1 MLELTDDV
9 RQGLAKTAGHG
20 ALSFNTEEYA
30 KAMDLKNSADDS
42 FNVRGLPGGTFGQSV
57 IDSTLGVAGNIDDF
71 LGGPTGLGD
80 YANNYVTAQEMAM
93 GEKPKADFSWDY
105 LINGLPRDTGNLI
118 GSGISLAAP
127 IAAATFAA
135 PFVGIGATAA
145 GIGGALAGA
154 GLESMAEGGQKM
166 RDSLANGDSLE
177 TAQDKARTVA
187 GENMALLAPTN
198 ILGLGALKK
207 VGQGL
212 KTAYNGGKAVSA
224 AGGALANYP
233 KLSQAAD
240 FAKGAGWAGLGAMNE
255 GAQEAWQ
262 QGIQDSVEPNT
273 DWGVL
278 PWNWNDEQAEAFKST
293 IGPTA
298 LMAGVGG
305 GARLAAR
312 KLGASDVPQGDL
324 GIQANNNL
332 FGAGTAEISTQG
344 ADIDEQVA
352 HLKDGYQSV
361 IPQVA
366 GVLVNDFGIEG
377 AQISSGFRTREHN
390 KEVGGAENSYH
401 VGDGEHGDAL
411 DIVLPDGT
419 SAETA
424 EAIKQRFKNSGV
436 FDEVLFHDAGSGYHL
451 HLGGLKT
458 DNIGNSYG
466 SYSGNADVDSA
477 INEMAEKYNLDP
489 ALLAAM
495 AEQESGFNQSAQS
508 EAGAMGIMQLM
519 PGTAEGM
526 GVDPSDLRGNLEG
539 GAKHLRQML
548 DKYDGD
554 VEKALAAYNAG
565 PGSLDSV
572 NGDISKLSG
581 ETQKYVP
588 SVMERYNKFK
598 NKSGGGISSSGNI
611 LDWDSTNED
620 FSKLD
625 FFPKDGEQ
633 SQGTANEFLENLA
646 KLEESDDQATKEKG
660 RQAQD
665 ILQQYGDDTEKLTE
679 KAKELGYQQT
689 VDPAEV
695 HGRIPMR
702 RIVSTALDKGQVT
715 FATKKAADI
724 FASSPI
730 GQTME
735 RQGKTFKVTDNFKM
749 NEQVNAISQQV
760 YSSNTARNKTV
771 KNGVMA
777 DAAAANRELNGQSR
791 PPVQQND
798 SVLTDEDRGRLSS
811 VMPNLPS
818 QVQQQIQEALAENDI
833 KAVRL
838 LLDEATNSTPLNAET
853 DVEKAKAITR
863 ALLQNPEA
871 TTSWDGNGAVRTTAI
886 EGFINSNNLD
896 GLNRANKYMAQN
908 LRGKGID
915 PLEVLNQ
922 NIEKPNTLPAV
933 QGNRMPSTDVQREEP
948 AVEGTVEDTVITP
961 PYNGKPAYNENQL
974 EAPAVESDHLNSEEF
989 LAGLSP
995 VERGFMKYL
1004 DKMFDNLQLGFNDVL
1019 EYLRARQKDI
1029 FNKRMESVIQ
1039 QGPQGLTGA
1048 FYTSDGKMVVDNNM
1062 PQEVQ
1067 NAWNQLLSMRKNFGA
1082 SLANSTADIQNE
1094 YMRVESVV
1102 KDYLTTTVT
1111 EQCKNNVSWR
1121 KLNYAITGLEA
1132 IADKARRYER
1142 SVSEEGKR
1150 GSTKSYRD
1158 ISAEEGQAIE
1168 DSAVAWSGAIHQYGT
1183 TETRLH
1189 SFLNTLGSNFTKN
1202 NHGMALRAKTKYKGQ
1217 PMNKAGRVE
1226 TLIRDGGRIEERG
1239 KEYFAVDANGG
1250 EVKVTKGEHNYYKW
1264 LRQNGFAQQE
1274 RAPEGAP
1281 QLAENNGVTEDN
1293 YRARQPEYGNENE
1306 SKESTGTNSE
1316 NQSSS
1321 PTSKNA
1327 EIELADGYSTESG
1340 KPLNEANEREF
1351 IVKPDGSKDFGEIS
1365 SDISKAVKEQ
1375 SGIELSPGKIRLRVG
1390 NEKQGLI
1397 HAKKHEQ
1404 QAKTD
1409 GYSSIEDMIADVASN
1424 FNEIYLRTPRK
1435 AGDKPTYSLVKLGDK
1450 NTGKKNGTAPVYF
1463 DLQSDGN
1470 GQYYI
1475 VITAIPKG
1483 DKSLKRQ
1490 TKKDHLIYSS
1500 PGLDAATTS
1509 NGSAVSRSISNNV
1522 GAEQNVL
1529 PTSDKSSGFSNST
1542 IPQNQDKGNENPNAS
1557 NEPMRKELIEQ
1568 AAANEDTWV
1577 NSKKSELH
1585 LEDDNDTVVKLTP
1598 KELKYY
1604 QDLARKGVVAKPELY
1619 EESQEDVGEMDDNVE
1634 MSKEQKQ
1641 LYDESSDDRDMPSV
1655 EDEAEPTDG
1664 EPRTK
1669 YSREKSPVDEKKPT
1683 RHNVECRDV
1692 KEQAKRYVQSRLDNG
1707 ALKTLK
1713 PSDDVNTA
1721 IEKIIA
1727 PIKREVDNQAARYLE
1742 AGHEPEY
1749 YQARLNMVNYY
1760 KQLVDEIRRDF
1771 NAGDRQSDVYGR
1783 VINDTW
1789 FRQSA
1794 GEGSNLRKSVQK
1806 RNAEIE
1812 TREDENSGV
1821 NSSSAKTGKT
1831 YENYNPKTQKVLDM
1845 MYKHSSRDKS
1855 AFSIEPIN
1863 PHSAESLK
1871 ENGNSNTELD
1881 RLPKVPIAKLRQSE
1895 QKIVRFGKAIGVP
1908 VHFVESNETTNR
1920 GVFTHNGEIFIN
1932 RKAKVPAHSI
1942 FVHEFVHWLKAS
1954 PENAGAYDVLHAC
1967 LENSSGL
1974 FNEARINKYRGKIF
1988 DGEKMTDEEIVEEII
2003 CDAMTHT
2010 ESAEKLMRAVN
2021 NVDGDLATRVA
2032 GYLKAMWDKFCKA
2045 IGFNPKILSRKQ
2057 QLPNALSVEELQ
2069 KADIA
2074 FNKILMNIKGNDGKP
2089 VFYRKGTDLVLR
2101 DTDVKPVDTYQIN
2114 PIGYTYAVAYS
2125 KENKD
2130 KEPIDGNDNQQDNMV
2145 IEFDGDKRGAQ
2156 LVFNKYLTQGLKDL
2170 TRQTIK
2176 DEITENIKDFEK
2188 LNDPV
2193 ELDKA
2198 LNELPFFKK
2207 IRGQFQNNVITSNPE
2222 YMHRMATRY
2231 EYARRCFLNDSRIP
2245 NESVRRVD
2253 VHAKQDQISRT
2264 DGNSFPQGDNA
2275 GKKQT
2280 LSGRTGK
2287 RLLNSGITSTTPGE
2301 YKFIKNHFDKL
2312 VDDTLKHSEQGA
2324 FSIGNKYSRG
2334 VDLSPSTDGVAIAA
2348 RANNNLLANMK
2359 GLAKKANAK
2368 FNPFHHEELENLRID
2383 KRDKEKDLNLIEY
2396 QFVSPTRESKKYK
2409 VIHPFVMKGKQ
2420 AMAKQEKLRFE
2431 FNEGMN
2437 ELDKLLGWREGFHR
2451 NDPKFKERKEA
2462 LNEILLKGDL
2472 ERKEFTNEELIK
2484 AGYDAETIKGYHKM
2498 RALLYKA
2505 WKLADETKSRI
2516 KYQSIT
2522 SSTQRRAEAD
2532 FADLKD
2538 KNPFAEI
2545 ISKVH
2550 NPDGTVTINYK
2561 SPHVRRVD
2569 KQTVLPPELENLRKN
2584 KDVHIVET
2592 TQSLKGTTQVTYY
2605 QREAGMGK
2613 LKGYIPH
2620 IFHGWYVC
2628 KVDKDGK
2635 AIVDE
2640 DGNVA
2645 MDNIMTTANS
2655 LSEAAKL
2662 GRKFAKANP
2671 NANYRII
2678 PQTFSAPGAQEQAIV
2693 MGDFDYAKIVGQ
2705 VADSM
2710 SMSISDAQ
2718 AMLDNTVKMENRG
2731 RFYGYA
2737 KQRKGFKGF
2746 EQNVY
2751 LATMKYFNQT
2761 ARYAAMDSFKRDS
2774 ISMYNRIFGAF
2785 DDENV
2790 TKRSAMAKWTKQY
2803 ISDMNGTPT
2812 WIEKM
2817 INNTLHNFGL
2827 GEERAGGRP
2836 ALWLQQKIFTYP
2848 MTILKLGVFN
2858 PSSALLNLTQ
2868 LFNLYGAM
2876 GEKVLSPQAYQRLLH
2891 KGFADTF
2898 RAMSNK
2904 DSELGKLLWKEL
2916 GLDYQIGMDIAS
2928 GYSNAEVSNLASLRG
2943 FAGRLAGK
2951 SMYLFRQS
2959 DAFARGV
2966 TLLTAYNKALDE
2978 GKSKA
2983 EAIEYAKEINDK
2995 VNFDYSVA
3003 DEPTIFRALGP
3014 ISKVFLQ
3021 FKKYPVKQLELF
3033 QDFYLDGRELGLN
3046 RKQSFLRM
3054 VKYVAPYMAMSGM
3067 MGIPFVSFLGGL
3079 ISYGASMIYGDDDW
3093 DWEKK
3098 IKQLMITEFGED
3110 SPITQWW
3117 LYGAGSFIGLNL
3129 GGRVG
3134 VGDFLGS
3141 DSYNSADG
3149 LGGLMW
3155 NQTTLGS
3162 TVNQVRK
3169 QLSYRNYAEALK
3181 AINPTMGNIAL
3192 AYKGEV
3198 RTTRGRMKYQ
3208 YQNMAERMWRAIGFT
3223 PLNETLAGD
3232 LASNE
3237 YAEKQEQ
3244 TKAKQE
3250 AVDDFLA
3257 DPSSENAARLNEL
3270 GVTPK
3275 SLETEAARRTMNRH
3289 QLNELAKEKEEAKKK
3304 KKPKTYSASDYLKAV
3319 Q

>member
-1 MLELTDDV
+1 MSKGFQDAVWHGLDTRRYNLDNMPEYTPPEDV
-9 RQGLAKTAGHG
+9 GYIKSIGQNV
-20 ALSFNTEEYA
+20 LSGIE
-30 KAMDLKNSADDS
+30 
-42 FNVRGLPGGTFGQSV
+42 
-57 IDSTLGVAGNIDDF
+57 STLGGAGMFVGANMVSGSPDYSKGGMMGKASNVGRDF
-71 LGGPTGLGD
+71 GAGLMNESQYLLNDAGERQTKYGASAMNWGGLGD
-80 YANNYVTAQEMAM
+80 AITNPDYWLSPRGLTADVAQ
-93 GEKPKADFSWDY
+93 G
-105 LINGLPRDTGNLI
+105 I
-118 GSGISLAAP
+118 GSSLP
-127 IAAATFAA
+127 TLV
-135 PFVGIGATAA
+135 VG
-145 GIGGALAGA
+145 GIGG
-154 GLESMAEGGQKM
+154 K
-166 RDSLANGDSLE
+166 
-177 TAQDKARTVA
+177 VA
-187 GENMALLAPTN
+187 SPLISAIASG
-198 ILGLGALKK
+198 IGRQALKE
-207 VGQGL
+207 G
-212 KTAYNGGKAVSA
+212 AASA
-224 AGGALANYP
+224 AGKALSYMGGFGVGSGASEAISDAGSNYNDILQNLQGKVNPDGTPMYDEQGAMTEATRRMNDLGLSEMPYLMASNALTGGMVAGKMSKLLGQDSKSIGRRALANV
-233 KLSQAAD
+233 
-240 FAKGAGWAGLGAMNE
+240 FGAGADMTGEGFTEVAQTTLANDAMDKPSGNMWNPRE
-255 GAQEAWQ
+255 WDEAQS
-262 QGIQDSVEPNT
+262 DSFR
-273 DWGVL
+273 GGFMGSLL
-278 PWNWNDEQAEAFKST
+278 PAA
-293 IGPTA
+293 
-298 LMAGVGG
+298 GG
-305 GARLAAR
+305 GAYHTVFGGVETPAEQIA
-312 KLGASDVPQGDL
+312 PQV
-324 GIQANNNL
+324 NNNL
-332 FGAGTAEISTQG
+332 FGAGTAEIATQG

-424 EAIKQRFKNSGV
+424 EAIKQRFENSGV

-489 ALLAAM
+489 ALVAAI

-508 EAGAMGIMQLM
+508 EAGALGIMQLM
-519 PGTAEGM
+519 PRTAEGL

-539 GAKHLRQML
+539 GAKYLRQML

-646 KLEESDDQATKEKG
+646 KLEESDDKATKEKG

-689 VDPAEV
+689 VNPAEV

-702 RIVSTALDKGQVT
+702 RIVSTALNNGQVT

-760 YSSNTARNKTV
+760 YSDNTARTKTV
-771 KNGVMA
+771 SNGVIPDVA
-777 DAAAANRELNGQSR
+777 SQENNTNKPLTTEEVNSINEVFQSM
-791 PPVQQND
+791 PPVLKERIQKMMAGKKYDHVRATMQKFINNPAYNPLSAQEVD
-798 SVLTDEDRGRLSS
+798 SLNKALQTMPEELRGQIQSMIANEQYDDVRAAIQKYTSNPANKLQSS
-811 VMPNLPS
+811 QATQAGDTLNALLNIPEAMSSSTGTRIDGNKIRSYIESGNLPMMNRAINAMS
-818 QVQQQIQEALAENDI
+818 QNLREHGMNPQEAL
-833 KAVRL
+833 
-838 LLDEATNSTPLNAET
+838 
-853 DVEKAKAITR
+853 
-863 ALLQNPEA
+863 
-871 TTSWDGNGAVRTTAI
+871 
-886 EGFINSNNLD
+886 
-896 GLNRANKYMAQN
+896 
-908 LRGKGID
+908 GIYD
-915 PLEVLNQ
+915 M
-922 NIEKPNTLPAV
+922 NTLLAV

-974 EAPAVESDHLNSEEF
+974 EAPAVESDHLNSEDF

-995 VERGFMKYL
+995 VERGFMEYL

-1048 FYTSDGKMVVDNNM
+1048 FYTNGGKMVVDNNM

-1067 NAWNQLLSMRKNFGA
+1067 NAWNQLLSMRKNFGT
-1082 SLANSTADIQNE
+1082 SLANSTTEIQNE
-1094 YMRVESVV
+1094 YLRVESVV

-1132 IADKARRYER
+1132 IANKARRYER

-1183 TETRLH
+1183 TETRLR
-1189 SFLNTLGSNFTKN
+1189 SFLNTLGSNSTKN

-1226 TLIRDGGRIEERG
+1226 ALIRDGGRIEERG

-1281 QLAENNGVTEDN
+1281 QLTENNGVTEDN
-1293 YRARQPEYGNENE
+1293 YRARQPEYGN
-1306 SKESTGTNSE
+1306 
-1316 NQSSS
+1316 
-1321 PTSKNA
+1321 
-1327 EIELADGYSTESG
+1327 D
-1340 KPLNEANEREF
+1340 
-1351 IVKPDGSKDFGEIS
+1351 
-1365 SDISKAVKEQ
+1365 
-1375 SGIELSPGKIRLRVG
+1375 
-1390 NEKQGLI
+1390 
-1397 HAKKHEQ
+1397 H
-1404 QAKTD
+1404 
-1409 GYSSIEDMIADVASN
+1409 
-1424 FNEIYLRTPRK
+1424 
-1435 AGDKPTYSLVKLGDK
+1435 
-1450 NTGKKNGTAPVYF
+1450 
-1463 DLQSDGN
+1463 
-1470 GQYYI
+1470 
-1475 VITAIPKG
+1475 
-1483 DKSLKRQ
+1483 
-1490 TKKDHLIYSS
+1490 TKKEEPANASS
-1500 PGLDAATTS
+1500 EGYDSATATADTPTLTRRTGETS
-1509 NGSAVSRSISNNV
+1509 TSSA
-1522 GAEQNVL
+1522 
-1529 PTSDKSSGFSNST
+1529 ST
-1542 IPQNQDKGNENPNAS
+1542 VPQNQNKGNENPNTS

-1598 KELKYY
+1598 QELKYY
-1604 QDLARKGVVAKPELY
+1604 QDLVKKGVVAKPELY
-1619 EESQEDVGEMDDNVE
+1619 EEAQEDVGEMDDNVE

-1683 RHNVECRDV
+1683 HHNVECRDA

-1713 PSDDVNTA
+1713 PTDDVNTA

-1749 YQARLNMVNYY
+1749 YQARLNMINYY

-1789 FRQSA
+1789 FKQSA

-1812 TREDENSGV
+1812 TREDENSGI

-1871 ENGNSNTELD
+1871 ENGNTDTELD

-1895 QKIVRFGKAIGVP
+1895 QRIVRFGKAIGVP
-1908 VHFVESNETTNR
+1908 VHFVESSDTTNR

-2003 CDAMTHT
+2003 CDAMTQT

-2021 NVDGDLATRVA
+2021 NVDGGLVTRIA
-2032 GYLKAMWDKFCKA
+2032 GCLKAMWDKFCEYMN
-2045 IGFNPKILSRKQ
+2045 FKQ
-2057 QLPNALSVEELQ
+2057 HKMSNEQHLPNELSVAEFQ
-2069 KADIA
+2069 RADIA
-2074 FNKILMNIKGNDGKP
+2074 FNKILMNLKNDNGEP
-2089 VFYRKGTDLVLR
+2089 VFHRVGTELLLR
-2101 DTDVKPVDTYQIN
+2101 ENNAKPVDTYQIN
-2114 PIGYTYAVAYS
+2114 PISYTYAVAYS

-2130 KEPIDGNDNQQDNMV
+2130 KEPIDGNNNQQDNV
-2145 IEFDGDKRGAQ
+2145 IIEFAGDKREAQ
-2156 LVFNKYLTQGLKDL
+2156 QVFNKHLTQGLKDL
-2170 TRQTIK
+2170 TRQTIEK
-2176 DEITENIKDFEK
+2176 EITDNIKDFEK
-2188 LNDPV
+2188 LADPV

-2198 LNELPFFKK
+2198 MNDLPAMK
-2207 IRGQFQNNVITSNPE
+2207 RMRQWFQQKDMQSKPA
-2222 YMHRMATRY
+2222 YMDRLAARY
-2231 EYARRCFLNDSRIP
+2231 EYARRCFLNDSRIRDRFIRP
-2245 NESVRRVD
+2245 AGRYNQQERISETISSG
-2253 VHAKQDQISRT
+2253 ISRV
-2264 DGNSFPQGDNA
+2264 
-2275 GKKQT
+2275 K
-2280 LSGRTGK
+2280 RTGQEGSLQQSDG
-2287 RLLNSGITSTTPGE
+2287 RGTVAPTVGE

-2312 VDDTLKHSEQGA
+2312 VDKLTNGVPKHSKESA
-2324 FSIGNKYSRG
+2324 FLMPENGKPYTMSYYHNTQPSPKMAGDMFAQSIEPAGEYIAHDTMNGSNQIPGFEYGKISFKSPLVLEHKSTGHGGWKTDLSNMFGGKKGKALSNAIKRAGHDGIITIDSKTGEILETVNLAGTKNNGNKYSRG

-2348 RANNNLLANMK
+2348 RANNNLVANMK
-2359 GLAKKANAK
+2359 GIVKKANAK

-2409 VIHPFVMKGKQ
+2409 VIQPFVMKGKQ

-2472 ERKEFTNEELIK
+2472 ERKDFTNEELIE

-2498 RALLYKA
+2498 KALLDKA

-2522 SSTQRRAEAD
+2522 SSSQRRAEAD
-2532 FADLKD
+2532 FADIKD
-2538 KNPFAEI
+2538 EKPFAEI

-2561 SPHVRRVD
+2561 APHVRRVV
-2569 KQTVLPPELENLRKN
+2569 KQTVLPSELENLRKN

-2662 GRKFAKANP
+2662 GRELAKENP
-2671 NANYRII
+2671 NANYRVV

-2693 MGDFDYAKIVGQ
+2693 MGDFDYAKIVGK

-2718 AMLDNTVKMENRG
+2718 AMLDNTVKMKNRG

-2785 DDENV
+2785 D
-2790 TKRSAMAKWTKQY
+2790 
-2803 ISDMNGTPT
+2803 
-2812 WIEKM
+2812 
-2817 INNTLHNFGL
+2817 
-2827 GEERAGGRP
+2827 
-2836 ALWLQQKIFTYP
+2836 
-2848 MTILKLGVFN
+2848 
-2858 PSSALLNLTQ
+2858 
-2868 LFNLYGAM
+2868 
-2876 GEKVLSPQAYQRLLH
+2876 
-2891 KGFADTF
+2891 
-2898 RAMSNK
+2898 
-2904 DSELGKLLWKEL
+2904 
-2916 GLDYQIGMDIAS
+2916 
-2928 GYSNAEVSNLASLRG
+2928 
-2943 FAGRLAGK
+2943 
-2951 SMYLFRQS
+2951 
-2959 DAFARGV
+2959 
-2966 TLLTAYNKALDE
+2966 
-2978 GKSKA
+2978 
-2983 EAIEYAKEINDK
+2983 
-2995 VNFDYSVA
+2995 
-3003 DEPTIFRALGP
+3003 
-3014 ISKVFLQ
+3014 
-3021 FKKYPVKQLELF
+3021 
-3033 QDFYLDGRELGLN
+3033 
-3046 RKQSFLRM
+3046 
-3054 VKYVAPYMAMSGM
+3054 
-3067 MGIPFVSFLGGL
+3067 
-3079 ISYGASMIYGDDDW
+3079 
-3093 DWEKK
+3093 
-3098 IKQLMITEFGED
+3098 
-3110 SPITQWW
+3110 
-3117 LYGAGSFIGLNL
+3117 
-3129 GGRVG
+3129 
-3134 VGDFLGS
+3134 
-3141 DSYNSADG
+3141 
-3149 LGGLMW
+3149 
-3155 NQTTLGS
+3155 
-3162 TVNQVRK
+3162 
-3169 QLSYRNYAEALK
+3169 
-3181 AINPTMGNIAL
+3181 
-3192 AYKGEV
+3192 
-3198 RTTRGRMKYQ
+3198 
-3208 YQNMAERMWRAIGFT
+3208 
-3223 PLNETLAGD
+3223 
-3232 LASNE
+3232 
-3237 YAEKQEQ
+3237 
-3244 TKAKQE
+3244 
-3250 AVDDFLA
+3250 
-3257 DPSSENAARLNEL
+3257 
-3270 GVTPK
+3270 
-3275 SLETEAARRTMNRH
+3275 
-3289 QLNELAKEKEEAKKK
+3289 
-3304 KKPKTYSASDYLKAV
+3304 
-3319 Q
+3319 

>member
-1 MLELTDDV
+1 MSKGFQDAVWNGLDTRRYNLENMPEYTPPEDV
-9 RQGLAKTAGHG
+9 GYIKSIGQNV
-20 ALSFNTEEYA
+20 LSGIE
-30 KAMDLKNSADDS
+30 
-42 FNVRGLPGGTFGQSV
+42 
-57 IDSTLGVAGNIDDF
+57 STLGGAGMFVGANMVSGSPDYSKGGMMGKTSNVGRDF
-71 LGGPTGLGD
+71 GAGLMNESQYLLNDASERQANYGASAMNWGGLGD
-80 YANNYVTAQEMAM
+80 AITNPDYWLSPRGLTADVAQ
-93 GEKPKADFSWDY
+93 G
-105 LINGLPRDTGNLI
+105 I
-118 GSGISLAAP
+118 GSSLP
-127 IAAATFAA
+127 TLV
-135 PFVGIGATAA
+135 VG
-145 GIGGALAGA
+145 GIGG
-154 GLESMAEGGQKM
+154 K
-166 RDSLANGDSLE
+166 
-177 TAQDKARTVA
+177 VA
-187 GENMALLAPTN
+187 SPLISAIASG
-198 ILGLGALKK
+198 IGRQALKE
-207 VGQGL
+207 G
-212 KTAYNGGKAVSA
+212 AASA
-224 AGGALANYP
+224 AGKALSYMGGFGVGSGASEAISDAGSNYNDILQNLQGKVNPDGTPMYDEQGAMTEATRRMNDLGLSEMPYLMASNALTGGMVAGKMSKLLGQDSKSIGRRALAN
-233 KLSQAAD
+233 A
-240 FAKGAGWAGLGAMNE
+240 FGAGADMTGEGFTEVVQTTLANDAMDKPSGNMWNPRE
-255 GAQEAWQ
+255 WDEAQS
-262 QGIQDSVEPNT
+262 DSFR
-273 DWGVL
+273 GGFMGSLL
-278 PWNWNDEQAEAFKST
+278 PAA
-293 IGPTA
+293 
-298 LMAGVGG
+298 GG
-305 GARLAAR
+305 GAYHTVFGGNETPNVEQTA
-312 KLGASDVPQGDL
+312 P
-324 GIQANNNL
+324 QANSNL

-424 EAIKQRFKNSGV
+424 EAIKQRFENSGV

-489 ALLAAM
+489 ALVAAI

-508 EAGAMGIMQLM
+508 EAGALGIMQLM
-519 PGTAEGM
+519 PRTAEGL

-539 GAKHLRQML
+539 GAKYLRQML

-572 NGDISKLSG
+572 NGDISQLSG

-646 KLEESDDQATKEKG
+646 KLEESDDKATKEKG

-689 VDPAEV
+689 VNPAEV

-702 RIVSTALDKGQVT
+702 RIVSTALNNGQVT

-777 DAAAANRELNGQSR
+777 DAAAANRELNGQAR
-791 PPVQQND
+791 PPIQQND

-811 VMPNLPS
+811 VMPNLPP
-818 QVQQQIQEALAENDI
+818 QAQQQIQEALAENDI
-833 KAVRL
+833 KSVRL
-838 LLDEATNSTPLNAET
+838 LLDEATKSTPLNAET
-853 DVEKAKAITR
+853 DIEKAKAITR

-871 TTSWDGNGAVRTTAI
+871 TTSWDGNGAVRTAAI

-908 LRGKGID
+908 LRDKGID

-922 NIEKPNTLPAV
+922 NIEKY
-933 QGNRMPSTDVQREEP
+933 D
-948 AVEGTVEDTVITP
+948 
-961 PYNGKPAYNENQL
+961 
-974 EAPAVESDHLNSEEF
+974 
-989 LAGLSP
+989 
-995 VERGFMKYL
+995 
-1004 DKMFDNLQLGFNDVL
+1004 
-1019 EYLRARQKDI
+1019 
-1029 FNKRMESVIQ
+1029 
-1039 QGPQGLTGA
+1039 
-1048 FYTSDGKMVVDNNM
+1048 
-1062 PQEVQ
+1062 
-1067 NAWNQLLSMRKNFGA
+1067 
-1082 SLANSTADIQNE
+1082 
-1094 YMRVESVV
+1094 
-1102 KDYLTTTVT
+1102 
-1111 EQCKNNVSWR
+1111 
-1121 KLNYAITGLEA
+1121 
-1132 IADKARRYER
+1132 
-1142 SVSEEGKR
+1142 
-1150 GSTKSYRD
+1150 
-1158 ISAEEGQAIE
+1158 
-1168 DSAVAWSGAIHQYGT
+1168 T
-1183 TETRLH
+1183 TETRLR

-1226 TLIRDGGRIEERG
+1226 ALIRDGGRIEERG
-1239 KEYFAVDANGG
+1239 KEYFAVSPNGD
-1250 EVKVTKGEHNYYKW
+1250 ETKVTKGEHNYYKW
-1264 LRQNGFAQQE
+1264 LRQNGFAQQD
-1274 RAPEGAP
+1274 RAPEGTP
-1281 QLAENNGVTEDN
+1281 QLAENNGVTEDS
-1293 YRARQPEYGNENE
+1293 YRAYQPEYNGKENYKKTVSE
-1306 SKESTGTNSE
+1306 SSDSVKPLSIEENIAKGTKALNTVIDTHQDVRNAMNVDGIGVIDLVWGTPGKGAKFKGGFGIAHILAKRGDDYQKGRSTVNGKETAH
-1316 NQSSS
+1316 
-1321 PTSKNA
+1321 KL
-1327 EIELADGYSTESG
+1327 IEVIAKGQKRQVQHSANNNGEARMKIEHDGYT
-1340 KPLNEANEREF
+1340 
-1351 IVKPDGSKDFGEIS
+1351 
-1365 SDISKAVKEQ
+1365 AV
-1375 SGIELSPGKIRLRVG
+1375 LSLA
-1390 NEKQGLI
+1390 
-1397 HAKKHEQ
+1397 H
-1404 QAKTD
+1404 
-1409 GYSSIEDMIADVASN
+1409 
-1424 FNEIYLRTPRK
+1424 
-1435 AGDKPTYSLVKLGDK
+1435 
-1450 NTGKKNGTAPVYF
+1450 GKKNTWLLTGWEN
-1463 DLQSDGN
+1463 DH
-1470 GQYYI
+1470 
-1475 VITAIPKG
+1475 
-1483 DKSLKRQ
+1483 
-1490 TKKDHLIYSS
+1490 TKKEAPANASS
-1500 PGLDAATTS
+1500 EGYDSATATADTPTLTRRTGETS
-1509 NGSAVSRSISNNV
+1509 
-1522 GAEQNVL
+1522 
-1529 PTSDKSSGFSNST
+1529 TSSNST
-1542 IPQNQDKGNENPNAS
+1542 IPQNQNKGNENPNAS

-1585 LEDDNDTVVKLTP
+1585 LEDANDTVVKLTP
-1598 KELKYY
+1598 QELKYY
-1604 QDLARKGVVAKPELY
+1604 QDLVRKGVVAKPEMY
-1619 EESQEDVGEMDDNVE
+1619 EEAQEDVGEMDDNVE

-1655 EDEAEPTDG
+1655 EDEAEPTAD

-1683 RHNVECRDV
+1683 HHNVECRDV
-1692 KEQAKRYVQSRLDNG
+1692 KEQAKRYVQSRLNNG

-1749 YQARLNMVNYY
+1749 YQARLNMINYY

-1908 VHFVESNETTNR
+1908 VHFVESSDTTNR

-1954 PENAGAYDVLHAC
+1954 PENAGAYDVIHAC

-1974 FNEARINKYRGKIF
+1974 FNEARINKYRNKIF

-2021 NVDGDLATRVA
+2021 NVDSNLVTRIA
-2032 GYLKAMWDKFCKA
+2032 GCLKAMWDKFCEYMNFKQHKMS
-2045 IGFNPKILSRKQ
+2045 NEQ
-2057 QLPNALSVEELQ
+2057 QLPNELSVAEFQ
-2069 KADIA
+2069 RADTA
-2074 FNKILMNIKGNDGKP
+2074 FNKILMNLKNDNGEP
-2089 VFYRKGTDLVLR
+2089 VFHRVGTELLLR
-2101 DTDVKPVDTYQIN
+2101 DTNAKPVDTYQVN

-2130 KEPIDGNDNQQDNMV
+2130 NEPIDGNDNQQDNMV

-2264 DGNSFPQGDNA
+2264 DGNSFPKGDNA

-2324 FSIGNKYSRG
+2324 FSNGNKYSRG

-2348 RANNNLLANMK
+2348 RANNNLVANMK
-2359 GLAKKANAK
+2359 GIVKKANAK

-2437 ELDKLLGWREGFHR
+2437 EIDKLLGWREGFHR

-2472 ERKEFTNEELIK
+2472 EGKEFTNDELIK
-2484 AGYDAETIKGYHKM
+2484 AGYDAETIKGYRKM
-2498 RALLYKA
+2498 RALLDKA

-2522 SSTQRRAEAD
+2522 SSTLRRAEAD

-2561 SPHVRRVD
+2561 APHVRRVD
-2569 KQTVLPPELENLRKN
+2569 KQTVLPSELENLRKN

-2613 LKGYIPH
+2613 IKGYIPH

-2635 AIVDE
+2635 AIVDD

-2645 MDNIMTTANS
+2645 MDNIVTTANS

-2662 GRKFAKANP
+2662 GREFAKENP
-2671 NANYRII
+2671 NANYRVV

-2693 MGDFDYAKIVGQ
+2693 MGDFDYAKIVGK

-2710 SMSISDAQ
+2710 SMSITDAQ
-2718 AMLDNTVKMENRG
+2718 AMLDNTVKMKNRG

-2803 ISDMNGTPT
+2803 IYDVNGTPT

-2817 INNTLHNFGL
+2817 GNNFLHNLGL

-2836 ALWLQQKIFTYP
+2836 VLWFQQKIMTYP

-2898 RAMSNK
+2898 RAMNNK
-2904 DSELGKLLWKEL
+2904 DSELGKLLWKDL
-2916 GLDYQIGMDIAS
+2916 GLDYQIGMDVAS
-2928 GYSNAEVSNLASLRG
+2928 GYSNAEVNNLASLRG

-2983 EAIEYAKEINDK
+2983 EAIEYAKKINDK
-2995 VNFDYSVA
+2995 VNFDCSVA

-3046 RKQSFLRM
+3046 RKQAALRTL
-3054 VKYVAPYMAMSGM
+3054 KYMAPYMAMSGM
-3067 MGIPFVSFLGGL
+3067 MGIPFISLAGGL
-3079 ISYGASMIYGDDDW
+3079 LSALVATATGDDDW

-3098 IKQLMITEFGED
+3098 IKQYMITEFGED

-3149 LGGLMW
+3149 LLGLAV

-3162 TVNQVRK
+3162 TGNQVFR

-3257 DPSSENAARLNEL
+3257 NPSSENAARLNEL

-3275 SLETEAARRTMNRH
+3275 TLENESARRTMNRH
-3289 QLNELAKEKEEAKKK
+3289 QLNELAKEKEAAKKK